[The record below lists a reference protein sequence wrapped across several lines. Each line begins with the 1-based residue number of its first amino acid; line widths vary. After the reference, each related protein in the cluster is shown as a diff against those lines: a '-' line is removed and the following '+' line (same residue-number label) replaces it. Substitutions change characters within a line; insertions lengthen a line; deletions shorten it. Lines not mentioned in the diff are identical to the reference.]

1 MQQAASFLATA
12 TTARFFAFFPPR
24 AASFSPHSTGLIPF
38 TRWLGFVWLIVGG
51 FKLENHRRKCDRR
64 NRGS

>member
-1 MQQAASFLATA
+1 LHFSLLA
-12 TTARFFAFFPPR
+12 
-24 AASFSPHSTGLIPF
+24 LQIPF